1 MSSESLLDY
10 LSNRS
15 LEEPD
20 FFESALKQLRSLPYP
35 VWQGA
40 VGSVYTKRVT
50 GQGGKPYELSLSA
63 NWIFAGARDIRVTV
77 TLKRPWRRQVMSET
91 FVITS
96 TNTILTSS

>member
-1 MSSESLLDY
+1 MSSKFLLDH

-15 LEEPD
+15 PEEPD
-20 FFESALKQLRSLPYP
+20 FFESALKQLRSLPYL
-35 VWQGA
+35 VWRGA

-50 GQGGKPYELSLSA
+50 GQSGKAYELWLSA
-63 NWIFAGARDIRVTV
+63 NWIFAGARDVRVTV

-91 FVITS
+91 FVIIS